1 MADTFT
7 SNLNLTKPEVGA
19 STDTWGTKLNTNL
32 DNLDAIFTSGGTGTS
47 VGLNIGSGKT
57 LNVSSGT
64 LTLADNQISGDK
76 VEGGT
81 IAATTI
87 TTLTSTTGNIT
98 NVNATTVDSTNLE
111 VTNLKAK
118 DGTAAGSIADSTGV
132 VTLASSVLTTT
143 DINGGTIDGSTI
155 ATSNVTVGSGKTL
168 DVSAGTLTLAD
179 NQISGDKVEGGT
191 IAATT
196 ITALTFGS
204 LNDGT
209 INIAGWVD
217 EDNMSSNSA
226 TLVPT
231 QQSVKAYVDSQTSG
245 ASTLT
250 QVLSAGNSTSGSD
263 IVITSGD
270 KITGFTSTGIDDNAT
285 STSITIDSSEN
296 VMIGKTA
303 TDAATVGTALLST
316 GQGNQVFNF
325 SSGGEAHIF
334 NNTNSGDVTYTIDF
348 RQQGTDSGRIRVL
361 ASSVEYQT
369 SSDYR
374 LKENV
379 EYEWDAIPRL
389 KELKPVRFNWIKD
402 ETNTVLDGF
411 IAHEAQTV
419 VPESVGGDKDEVYPS
434 DHENAGQPKYQGID
448 QSKLVP
454 LLTKAL
460 IEQQALI
467 EQLQADVAELQG

>member
-7 SNLNLTKPEVGA
+7 TNLNLTKPEVGA
-19 STDTWGTKLNTNL
+19 STDTWGTKINTDL
-32 DNLDAIFTSGGTGTS
+32 DSLDGIFTANGTGTS
-47 VGLNIGSGKT
+47 VGLNVGSGKT

-81 IAATTI
+81 IAAITI
-87 TTLTSTTGNIT
+87 TSLT
-98 NVNATTVDSTNLE
+98 ATS
-111 VTNLKAK
+111 A
-118 DGTAAGSIADSTGV
+118 
-132 VTLASSVLTTT
+132 

-155 ATSNVTVGSGKTL
+155 ATSDVTVGAGKTL

-209 INIAGWVD
+209 INVTGWVD
-217 EDNMSSNSA
+217 EDNMASDSA
-226 TLVPT
+226 TLIPT
-231 QQSVKAYVDSQTSG
+231 QQSVKAYVDSQSSG

-250 QVLSAGNSTSGSD
+250 QVLTAGNSTSGSD
-263 IVITSGD
+263 IVLTSGD

-285 STSITIDSSEN
+285 SNALTIDTSEN
-296 VMIGKTA
+296 VFVTKA
-303 TDAATVGTALLST
+303 VEDSTVVGWSFSNDGRGT
-316 GQGNQVFNF
+316 QVFDF
-325 SSGGEAHIF
+325 SSSNEALIL
-334 NNTNSGDVTYTIDF
+334 NNTNASESIYLIDF

-361 ASSVEYQT
+361 ANSVEYQT

-379 EYEWDAIPRL
+379 TYDWDAIPRL

-402 ETNTVLDGF
+402 STNTVIDGF
-411 IAHEAQTV
+411 IAHEAQEV
-419 VPESVGGDKDEVYPS
+419 VPESVGGDKDEVYPAG
-434 DHENAGQPKYQGID
+434 HEKAGQPNYQGID

-454 LLTKAL
+454 LLAKAM
-460 IEQQALI
+460 IEQQEII
-467 EQLQADVAELQG
+467 EQLQADVAELKGA

>member
-7 SNLNLTKPEVGA
+7 TNLNLTKPEVGA
-19 STDTWGTKLNTNL
+19 STDTWGTKINTDL
-32 DNLDAIFTSGGTGTS
+32 DSLDGIFTANGTGTS
-47 VGLNIGSGKT
+47 VGLNVGSGKT

-81 IAATTI
+81 IAAITI
-87 TTLTSTTGNIT
+87 TSLT
-98 NVNATTVDSTNLE
+98 ATS
-111 VTNLKAK
+111 A
-118 DGTAAGSIADSTGV
+118 
-132 VTLASSVLTTT
+132 

-155 ATSNVTVGSGKTL
+155 ATSNVTVGAGKTL

-209 INIAGWVD
+209 INITGWVD
-217 EDNMSSNSA
+217 EDNMASDSA
-226 TLVPT
+226 TLIPT
-231 QQSVKAYVDSQTSG
+231 QQSVKAYVDSQSGG

-250 QVLSAGNSTSGSD
+250 QVLTAGNSTSGSD
-263 IVITSGD
+263 IVLTSGD

-285 STSITIDSSEN
+285 SNALTIDSSEN
-296 VMIGKTA
+296 VFVTKTV
-303 TDAATVGTALLST
+303 TDATVVGWSFGSDGRGT
-316 GQGNQVFNF
+316 QVFDF
-325 SSGGEAHIF
+325 SSSNEALIL
-334 NNTNSGDVTYTIDF
+334 NNTNASESIYLIDF

-361 ASSVEYQT
+361 ANSVEYQT

-379 EYEWDAIPRL
+379 TYDWDAIPRL

-402 ETNTVLDGF
+402 STNTVIDGF
-411 IAHEAQTV
+411 IAHETQEV
-419 VPESVGGDKDEVYPS
+419 VPESVGGDKDEVYPEG
-434 DHENAGQPKYQGID
+434 HEKAGEPKYQGID

-454 LLTKAL
+454 LLAKAM
-460 IEQQALI
+460 IEQQEII
-467 EQLQADVAELQG
+467 EQLQADVAELKGA

>member
-7 SNLNLTKPEVGA
+7 TNLNLTKPEVGA
-19 STDTWGTKLNTNL
+19 STDTWGTKINTDL
-32 DNLDAIFTSGGTGTS
+32 DSLDGIFTANGTGPGG
-47 VGLNIGSGKT
+47 GLKVGSGKT

-81 IAATTI
+81 IAAITI
-87 TTLTSTTGNIT
+87 TSLT
-98 NVNATTVDSTNLE
+98 ATS
-111 VTNLKAK
+111 A
-118 DGTAAGSIADSTGV
+118 
-132 VTLASSVLTTT
+132 

-155 ATSNVTVGSGKTL
+155 ATSNVTVGAGKTL

-209 INIAGWVD
+209 INVTGWVD
-217 EDNMSSNSA
+217 EDNMASDSA
-226 TLVPT
+226 TLIPT
-231 QQSVKAYVDSQTSG
+231 QQSVKAYVDSQSGG

-250 QVLSAGNSTSGSD
+250 QVLTAGNSTSGSD
-263 IVITSGD
+263 IVLTSGD

-285 STSITIDSSEN
+285 SNALTIDTSEN
-296 VMIGKTA
+296 VFVTKTV
-303 TDAATVGTALLST
+303 TDATVVGWSFGSDGRGT
-316 GQGNQVFNF
+316 QVFDF
-325 SSGGEAHIF
+325 SGSNEALIL
-334 NNTNSGDVTYTIDF
+334 NNTNASESTYVIDF

-361 ASSVEYQT
+361 SNSVEYQT

-379 EYEWDAIPRL
+379 TYDWDAIPRL

-402 ETNTVLDGF
+402 STNTVIDGF
-411 IAHEAQTV
+411 IAHETQEV
-419 VPESVGGDKDEVYPS
+419 VPESVGGDKDEVYPAG
-434 DHENAGQPKYQGID
+434 HEKAGEPKYQGID

-454 LLTKAL
+454 LLAKAM
-460 IEQQALI
+460 IEQQEII
-467 EQLQADVAELQG
+467 EQLQADVAELKGA

>member
-7 SNLNLTKPEVGA
+7 TNLNLTKPEVGA
-19 STDTWGTKLNTNL
+19 STDTWGNKLNNDL
-32 DNLDAIFTSGGTGTS
+32 DSLDGIFTANGTGTS
-47 VGLNIGSGKT
+47 VGLNVGSGKT
-57 LNVSSGT
+57 LDVSSGT

-81 IAATTI
+81 IAAITI
-87 TTLTSTTGNIT
+87 TSLT
-98 NVNATTVDSTNLE
+98 ATS
-111 VTNLKAK
+111 A
-118 DGTAAGSIADSTGV
+118 
-132 VTLASSVLTTT
+132 

-155 ATSNVTVGSGKTL
+155 ATSNVTVGAGKTL

-209 INIAGWVD
+209 INITGWVD
-217 EDNMSSNSA
+217 EDNMASDSA
-226 TLVPT
+226 TLIPT
-231 QQSVKAYVDSQTSG
+231 QQSVKAYVDSQSGG
-245 ASTLT
+245 ASALS
-250 QVLSAGNSTSGSD
+250 QVLTAGNSTSGSD
-263 IVITSGD
+263 IVLTSGD

-285 STSITIDSSEN
+285 SNALTIDSSEN
-296 VMIGKTA
+296 VFVTKTV
-303 TDAATVGTALLST
+303 TDATVVGWSFGSDGRGT
-316 GQGNQVFNF
+316 QVFDF
-325 SSGGEAHIF
+325 SGSNEALIL
-334 NNTNSGDVTYTIDF
+334 NNINASESTYVIDF

-361 ASSVEYQT
+361 SNSVEYQT

-379 EYEWDAIPRL
+379 TYDWDAIPRL

-402 ETNTVLDGF
+402 STNTVIDGF
-411 IAHEAQTV
+411 IAHETQEV
-419 VPESVGGDKDEVYPS
+419 VPESVGGVKDEVYPA
-434 DHENAGQPKYQGID
+434 DHEKAGEPKYQGID

-454 LLTKAL
+454 LLAKAM
-460 IEQQALI
+460 IEQQEII
-467 EQLQADVAELQG
+467 EQLQADVAELKGA

>member
-19 STDTWGTKLNTNL
+19 STDTWGTKLNSNL
-32 DNLDAIFTSGGTGTS
+32 DDLDAVFASGGAGTS
-47 VGLNIGSGKT
+47 VGLNVGAGKT
-57 LNVSSGT
+57 LNVSS
-64 LTLADNQISGDK
+64 
-76 VEGGT
+76 
-81 IAATTI
+81 
-87 TTLTSTTGNIT
+87 
-98 NVNATTVDSTNLE
+98 
-111 VTNLKAK
+111 
-118 DGTAAGSIADSTGV
+118 
-132 VTLASSVLTTT
+132 
-143 DINGGTIDGSTI
+143 
-155 ATSNVTVGSGKTL
+155 
-168 DVSAGTLTLAD
+168 GTLTLAD

-209 INIAGWVD
+209 INITGWVD
-217 EDNMSSNSA
+217 EDNMVSDSA

-231 QQSVKAYVDSQTSG
+231 QQSVKAYVDSQSSVV
-245 ASTLT
+245 STLAQT
-250 QVLSAGNSTSGSD
+250 LSSGNTTGGTDLVVSA
-263 IVITSGD
+263 GD

-285 STSITIDSSEN
+285 ANAITIDSSEN
-296 VMIGKTA
+296 VMIGKTSTGA
-303 TDAATVGTALLST
+303 STVGVAFTPSGT
-316 GQGNQVFNF
+316 GNQVVNF
-325 SSGGEAHIF
+325 SAGGEAHIY
-334 NNTNSGDVTYTIDF
+334 NNTNAGDVTYTIDF

-379 EYEWDAIPRL
+379 VYEWDAISRL
-389 KELKPVRFNWIKD
+389 KQLKPVRFNWIKD

-411 IAHEAQTV
+411 IAHEAQAV
-419 VPESVGGDKDEVYPS
+419 VPESVGGYKDEIYPD

-467 EQLQADVAELQG
+467 EQLQADVAELQGQ

>member
-7 SNLNLTKPEVGA
+7 TNLNLTKPEVGA
-19 STDTWGTKLNTNL
+19 STDTWGNKLNNDFDSL
-32 DNLDAIFTSGGTGTS
+32 DGIFTANGTGTS
-47 VGLNIGSGKT
+47 VGLNVGTGKT
-57 LNVSSGT
+57 LDVSSGT

-81 IAATTI
+81 IAAITI
-87 TTLTSTTGNIT
+87 TSLT
-98 NVNATTVDSTNLE
+98 ATS
-111 VTNLKAK
+111 A
-118 DGTAAGSIADSTGV
+118 
-132 VTLASSVLTTT
+132 

-155 ATSNVTVGSGKTL
+155 ATSDITVGAGKTL

-209 INIAGWVD
+209 INITGWVD
-217 EDNMSSNSA
+217 EDNMASDSA
-226 TLVPT
+226 TLIPT
-231 QQSVKAYVDSQTSG
+231 QQSVKAYVDSQSGG
-245 ASTLT
+245 ASALS
-250 QVLSAGNSTSGSD
+250 QVLTAGNSTSGSD
-263 IVITSGD
+263 IVLTSGD

-285 STSITIDSSEN
+285 SNALTIDSSEN
-296 VMIGKTA
+296 VFVTKTV
-303 TDAATVGTALLST
+303 TDATVVGWSFGSDGRGT
-316 GQGNQVFNF
+316 QVFDF
-325 SSGGEAHIF
+325 SGSNEALIL
-334 NNTNSGDVTYTIDF
+334 NNVNASESTYVIDF

-361 ASSVEYQT
+361 SNSVEYQT

-379 EYEWDAIPRL
+379 TYDWDAIPRL

-402 ETNTVLDGF
+402 STNTVIDGF
-411 IAHEAQTV
+411 IAHETQEV
-419 VPESVGGDKDEVYPS
+419 VPESVGGVKDEVYPA
-434 DHENAGQPKYQGID
+434 DHEKAGEPKYQGID

-454 LLTKAL
+454 LLAKAM
-460 IEQQALI
+460 IEQQEII
-467 EQLQADVAELQG
+467 EQLQADVAELKGA

>member
-7 SNLNLTKPEVGA
+7 TNLNLTKPEVGA
-19 STDTWGTKLNTNL
+19 STDTWGNKLNNDL
-32 DNLDAIFTSGGTGTS
+32 DSLDGIFTANGTGTS
-47 VGLNIGSGKT
+47 VGLNVGTGKT
-57 LNVSSGT
+57 LDVSSGT

-81 IAATTI
+81 IAAITI
-87 TTLTSTTGNIT
+87 TSLT
-98 NVNATTVDSTNLE
+98 ATS
-111 VTNLKAK
+111 A
-118 DGTAAGSIADSTGV
+118 
-132 VTLASSVLTTT
+132 

-155 ATSNVTVGSGKTL
+155 ATSDITVGAGKTL

-209 INIAGWVD
+209 INITGWVD
-217 EDNMSSNSA
+217 EDNMASDSA
-226 TLVPT
+226 TLIPT
-231 QQSVKAYVDSQTSG
+231 QQSVKAYVDSQSGG
-245 ASTLT
+245 ASALS
-250 QVLSAGNSTSGSD
+250 QVLTAGNSTSGSD
-263 IVITSGD
+263 IVLTSGD

-285 STSITIDSSEN
+285 SNALTIDSSEN
-296 VMIGKTA
+296 VFVTKTV
-303 TDAATVGTALLST
+303 TDATVVGWSFGSDGRGT
-316 GQGNQVFNF
+316 QVFDF
-325 SSGGEAHIF
+325 SGSNEALIL
-334 NNTNSGDVTYTIDF
+334 NNVNASESTYVIDF

-361 ASSVEYQT
+361 SNSVEYQT

-379 EYEWDAIPRL
+379 TYDWDAIPRL

-402 ETNTVLDGF
+402 STNTVIDGF
-411 IAHEAQTV
+411 IAHETQEV
-419 VPESVGGDKDEVYPS
+419 VPESVGGIKDEVYPEG
-434 DHENAGQPKYQGID
+434 HEKAGEPKYQGID

-454 LLTKAL
+454 LLAKAM
-460 IEQQALI
+460 IEQQEII
-467 EQLQADVAELQG
+467 EQLQADVAELKGA

>member
-7 SNLNLTKPEVGA
+7 TNLNLTKPEVGA
-19 STDTWGTKLNTNL
+19 STDTWGTKINT
-32 DNLDAIFTSGGTGTS
+32 DLDALDGIYTANGTGTS
-47 VGLNIGSGKT
+47 VGLNVGSGKT
-57 LNVSSGT
+57 LDVSSGT
-64 LTLADNQISGDK
+64 LTLANNQISGDK

-81 IAATTI
+81 IAAITI
-87 TTLTSTTGNIT
+87 TSLT
-98 NVNATTVDSTNLE
+98 ATS
-111 VTNLKAK
+111 A
-118 DGTAAGSIADSTGV
+118 
-132 VTLASSVLTTT
+132 

-179 NQISGDKVEGGT
+179 NQISGNKVEGGT

-209 INIAGWVD
+209 INVTGWVD
-217 EDNMSSNSA
+217 EDNMASDSA
-226 TLVPT
+226 TLIPT
-231 QQSVKAYVDSQTSG
+231 QQSVKAYVDSQSGG

-250 QVLSAGNSTSGSD
+250 QVLTAGNSTSGSD
-263 IVITSGD
+263 IVLTSGD

-285 STSITIDSSEN
+285 SNALTIDTSEN
-296 VMIGKTA
+296 VFVTKA
-303 TDAATVGTALLST
+303 VTDSTVVGWSFGNDGRGT
-316 GQGNQVFNF
+316 QVFDF
-325 SSGGEAHIF
+325 SGSNEALIL
-334 NNTNSGDVTYTIDF
+334 NNTNASESTYLIDF

-361 ASSVEYQT
+361 ANSVEYQT

-379 EYEWDAIPRL
+379 TYDWDAIPRL

-402 ETNTVLDGF
+402 STNTVIDGF
-411 IAHEAQTV
+411 IAHETQEV
-419 VPESVGGDKDEVYPS
+419 VPESVGGDKDEVYPEG
-434 DHENAGQPKYQGID
+434 HEKAGQPNYQGID

-454 LLTKAL
+454 LLAKAM
-460 IEQQALI
+460 IEQQEII
-467 EQLQADVAELQG
+467 EQLQADVAELKGA

>member
-7 SNLNLTKPEVGA
+7 TNLNLTKPEVGA
-19 STDTWGTKLNTNL
+19 STDTWGNKLNNDL
-32 DNLDAIFTSGGTGTS
+32 DSLDGIFTANGTGTS
-47 VGLNIGSGKT
+47 VGLNVGSGKT
-57 LNVSSGT
+57 LDVSSGT

-81 IAATTI
+81 IAAITI
-87 TTLTSTTGNIT
+87 TSLT
-98 NVNATTVDSTNLE
+98 ATS
-111 VTNLKAK
+111 A
-118 DGTAAGSIADSTGV
+118 
-132 VTLASSVLTTT
+132 

-155 ATSNVTVGSGKTL
+155 ATSDVTVGAGKTL

-209 INIAGWVD
+209 INITGWVD
-217 EDNMSSNSA
+217 EDNMASDSA
-226 TLVPT
+226 TLIPT
-231 QQSVKAYVDSQTSG
+231 QQSVKAYVDSQSGG
-245 ASTLT
+245 ASALS
-250 QVLSAGNSTSGSD
+250 QVLTAGNSTSGSD
-263 IVITSGD
+263 IVLTSGD

-285 STSITIDSSEN
+285 SNALTIDSSEN
-296 VMIGKTA
+296 VFVTKTV
-303 TDAATVGTALLST
+303 TDATVVGWSFGSDGRGT
-316 GQGNQVFNF
+316 QVFDF
-325 SSGGEAHIF
+325 SGSNEALIL
-334 NNTNSGDVTYTIDF
+334 NNVNASESTYVIDF

-361 ASSVEYQT
+361 SNSVEYQT

-379 EYEWDAIPRL
+379 TYDWDAIPRL

-402 ETNTVLDGF
+402 STNTVIDGF
-411 IAHEAQTV
+411 IAHETQEV
-419 VPESVGGDKDEVYPS
+419 VPESVGGVKDEVYPA
-434 DHENAGQPKYQGID
+434 DHEKAGEPKYQGID

-454 LLTKAL
+454 LLAKAM
-460 IEQQALI
+460 IEQQEII
-467 EQLQADVAELQG
+467 EQLQADVAELKGA

>member
-7 SNLNLTKPEVGA
+7 TNLNLTKPEVGA
-19 STDTWGTKLNTNL
+19 STDTWGTKINTDL
-32 DNLDAIFTSGGTGTS
+32 DSLDGIFTANGTGTS
-47 VGLNIGSGKT
+47 VGLNVGSGKT

-81 IAATTI
+81 IAAITI
-87 TTLTSTTGNIT
+87 TSLT
-98 NVNATTVDSTNLE
+98 ATS
-111 VTNLKAK
+111 A
-118 DGTAAGSIADSTGV
+118 
-132 VTLASSVLTTT
+132 

-155 ATSNVTVGSGKTL
+155 ATSDVTVGAGKTL

-209 INIAGWVD
+209 INVTGWVD
-217 EDNMSSNSA
+217 EDNMASDSA
-226 TLVPT
+226 TLIPT
-231 QQSVKAYVDSQTSG
+231 QQSVKAYVDSQSGG

-250 QVLSAGNSTSGSD
+250 QVLTAGNSTSGSD
-263 IVITSGD
+263 IVLTSGD

-285 STSITIDSSEN
+285 SNALTIDSSEN
-296 VMIGKTA
+296 VFVTKTV
-303 TDAATVGTALLST
+303 TDATVVGWSFGSDGRGT
-316 GQGNQVFNF
+316 QVFDF
-325 SSGGEAHIF
+325 SSSNEALIL
-334 NNTNSGDVTYTIDF
+334 NNTNASESIYLIDF

-361 ASSVEYQT
+361 ANSVEYQT

-379 EYEWDAIPRL
+379 TYDWDAIPRL

-402 ETNTVLDGF
+402 STNTVIDGF
-411 IAHEAQTV
+411 IAHETQEV
-419 VPESVGGDKDEVYPS
+419 VPESVGGDKDEVYPEG
-434 DHENAGQPKYQGID
+434 HEKAGEPKYQGID

-454 LLTKAL
+454 LLAKAM
-460 IEQQALI
+460 IEQQEII
-467 EQLQADVAELQG
+467 EQLQADVAELKGA

>member
-7 SNLNLTKPEVGA
+7 TNLNLTKPEVGA
-19 STDTWGTKLNTNL
+19 STDTWGTKINTDL
-32 DNLDAIFTSGGTGTS
+32 DSLDGIFTANGTGTS
-47 VGLNIGSGKT
+47 VGLKVGSGKT

-81 IAATTI
+81 IAAITI
-87 TTLTSTTGNIT
+87 TSLT
-98 NVNATTVDSTNLE
+98 ATS
-111 VTNLKAK
+111 A
-118 DGTAAGSIADSTGV
+118 
-132 VTLASSVLTTT
+132 

-209 INIAGWVD
+209 INVTGWVD
-217 EDNMSSNSA
+217 EDNMASNSA
-226 TLVPT
+226 TLIPT
-231 QQSVKAYVDSQTSG
+231 QQSVKAYVDSQSGG

-250 QVLSAGNSTSGSD
+250 QVLTAGNSTSGSD
-263 IVITSGD
+263 IVLTSGD

-285 STSITIDSSEN
+285 SNALTIDSSEN
-296 VMIGKTA
+296 VFVTKTV
-303 TDAATVGTALLST
+303 TDATVVGWSFGSDGRGT
-316 GQGNQVFNF
+316 QVFDF
-325 SSGGEAHIF
+325 SGSNEALIL
-334 NNTNSGDVTYTIDF
+334 NNINASESTYVIDF

-361 ASSVEYQT
+361 SNSVEYQT

-379 EYEWDAIPRL
+379 TYDWDAIPRL

-402 ETNTVLDGF
+402 STNTVIDGF
-411 IAHEAQTV
+411 IAHETQEV
-419 VPESVGGDKDEVYPS
+419 VPESVGGDKDEVYPEG
-434 DHENAGQPKYQGID
+434 HEKAGEPKYQGID

-454 LLTKAL
+454 LLAKAM
-460 IEQQALI
+460 IEQQEII
-467 EQLQADVAELQG
+467 EQLQADVAELKGA

>member
-7 SNLNLTKPEVGA
+7 TNLNLTKPEVGA
-19 STDTWGTKLNTNL
+19 STDTWGNKLNNDL
-32 DNLDAIFTSGGTGTS
+32 DSLDGIFTANGTGTS
-47 VGLNIGSGKT
+47 VGLNVGTGKT
-57 LNVSSGT
+57 LDVSSGT

-81 IAATTI
+81 IAAITI
-87 TTLTSTTGNIT
+87 TSLT
-98 NVNATTVDSTNLE
+98 ATS
-111 VTNLKAK
+111 A
-118 DGTAAGSIADSTGV
+118 
-132 VTLASSVLTTT
+132 

-155 ATSNVTVGSGKTL
+155 ATSDITVGAGKTL

-209 INIAGWVD
+209 INVTGWVD
-217 EDNMSSNSA
+217 EDKMASDSA
-226 TLVPT
+226 TLIPT
-231 QQSVKAYVDSQTSG
+231 QQSVKAYVDSQSGG

-250 QVLSAGNSTSGSD
+250 QVLTAGNSTSGSD
-263 IVITSGD
+263 IVLTSGD

-285 STSITIDSSEN
+285 SNALTIDSSEN
-296 VMIGKTA
+296 VFVTKTV
-303 TDAATVGTALLST
+303 TDATVVGWSFGSDGRGT
-316 GQGNQVFNF
+316 QVFDF
-325 SSGGEAHIF
+325 SGSNEALIL
-334 NNTNSGDVTYTIDF
+334 NNTNASESTYVIDF

-361 ASSVEYQT
+361 SNSVEYQT

-379 EYEWDAIPRL
+379 TYDWDAIPRL

-402 ETNTVLDGF
+402 STNTVIDGF
-411 IAHEAQTV
+411 IAHETQEV
-419 VPESVGGDKDEVYPS
+419 VPESVGGDKDEVYPVG
-434 DHENAGQPKYQGID
+434 HEKAGEPKYQGID

-454 LLTKAL
+454 LLAKAM
-460 IEQQALI
+460 IEQQEII
-467 EQLQADVAELQG
+467 EQLQADVAELKGV

>member
-7 SNLNLTKPEVGA
+7 TNLNLTKPEVGA
-19 STDTWGTKLNTNL
+19 STDTWGTKLNTDL
-32 DNLDAIFTSGGTGTS
+32 DTLDGIFTANGTGTS
-47 VGLNIGSGKT
+47 VGLKVGSGKT

-81 IAATTI
+81 IAAITI
-87 TTLTSTTGNIT
+87 TSLT
-98 NVNATTVDSTNLE
+98 ATS
-111 VTNLKAK
+111 A
-118 DGTAAGSIADSTGV
+118 
-132 VTLASSVLTTT
+132 

-179 NQISGDKVEGGT
+179 NQISGNKVEGGT

-209 INIAGWVD
+209 INVTGWVD
-217 EDNMSSNSA
+217 EDNMASNSA
-226 TLVPT
+226 TLIPT
-231 QQSVKAYVDSQTSG
+231 QQSVKAYVDSQSGG
-245 ASTLT
+245 ASALS
-250 QVLSAGNSTSGSD
+250 QVLTAGNSTSGSD
-263 IVITSGD
+263 IVLTSGD

-285 STSITIDSSEN
+285 SNALTIDTSEN
-296 VMIGKTA
+296 VFVTKTV
-303 TDAATVGTALLST
+303 TDATVVGWSFGSDGRGT
-316 GQGNQVFNF
+316 QVFDF
-325 SSGGEAHIF
+325 SGSNEALIL
-334 NNTNSGDVTYTIDF
+334 NNTNASESTYVIDF

-361 ASSVEYQT
+361 ANSVEYQT

-379 EYEWDAIPRL
+379 IYDWDAIPRL

-402 ETNTVLDGF
+402 STNTVIDGF
-411 IAHEAQTV
+411 IAHETQEV
-419 VPESVGGDKDEVYPS
+419 VPESVGGIKDEVYPEG
-434 DHENAGQPKYQGID
+434 HEKAGEPKYQGID

-454 LLTKAL
+454 LLAKAM
-460 IEQQALI
+460 IEQQEII
-467 EQLQADVAELQG
+467 EQLQADVAELKGA

>member
-7 SNLNLTKPEVGA
+7 TNLNLTKPEVGA
-19 STDTWGTKLNTNL
+19 STDTWGTKINTDL
-32 DNLDAIFTSGGTGTS
+32 DSLDGIFTANGTGTS
-47 VGLNIGSGKT
+47 VGLNVGSGKT

-81 IAATTI
+81 IAAITI
-87 TTLTSTTGNIT
+87 TSLT
-98 NVNATTVDSTNLE
+98 ATS
-111 VTNLKAK
+111 A
-118 DGTAAGSIADSTGV
+118 
-132 VTLASSVLTTT
+132 

-155 ATSNVTVGSGKTL
+155 ATSDVTVGAGKTL

-209 INIAGWVD
+209 INVTGWVD
-217 EDNMSSNSA
+217 EDNMASDSA
-226 TLVPT
+226 TLIPT
-231 QQSVKAYVDSQTSG
+231 QQSVKAYVDSQSSG

-250 QVLSAGNSTSGSD
+250 QVLTAGNSTSGSD
-263 IVITSGD
+263 IVLTSGD

-285 STSITIDSSEN
+285 SNALTIDTSEN
-296 VMIGKTA
+296 VFVTKA
-303 TDAATVGTALLST
+303 VEDSTVVGWSFSNDGRGT
-316 GQGNQVFNF
+316 QVFDF
-325 SSGGEAHIF
+325 SSSNEALIL
-334 NNTNSGDVTYTIDF
+334 NNTNASESIYLIDF

-361 ASSVEYQT
+361 ANSVEYQT

-379 EYEWDAIPRL
+379 TYDWDAIPRL

-402 ETNTVLDGF
+402 STNTVIDGF
-411 IAHEAQTV
+411 IAHEAQEV
-419 VPESVGGDKDEVYPS
+419 VPESVGGDKDEVYPEG
-434 DHENAGQPKYQGID
+434 HEKAGEPKYQGID

-454 LLTKAL
+454 LLAKAM
-460 IEQQALI
+460 IEQQEII
-467 EQLQADVAELQG
+467 EQLQADVAELKGA

>member
-47 VGLNIGSGKT
+47 IGLNIGSGKT
-57 LNVSSGT
+57 LNVSS
-64 LTLADNQISGDK
+64 
-76 VEGGT
+76 
-81 IAATTI
+81 
-87 TTLTSTTGNIT
+87 
-98 NVNATTVDSTNLE
+98 
-111 VTNLKAK
+111 
-118 DGTAAGSIADSTGV
+118 
-132 VTLASSVLTTT
+132 
-143 DINGGTIDGSTI
+143 
-155 ATSNVTVGSGKTL
+155 
-168 DVSAGTLTLAD
+168 GTLTLAD

-231 QQSVKAYVDSQTSG
+231 QQSVKAYIDSKT
-245 ASTLT
+245 
-250 QVLSAGNSTSGSD
+250 
-263 IVITSGD
+263 
-270 KITGFTSTGIDDNAT
+270 TGIDDNAT
-285 STSITIDSSEN
+285 STAITIDSSEN
-296 VMIGKTA
+296 VMIGKTVTNA
-303 TDAATVGTALLST
+303 STVGTAFLST
-316 GQGNQVFNF
+316 GQGNQVVNF

-334 NNTNSGDVTYTIDF
+334 NNTNSGDVTYTIDL

-379 EYEWDAIPRL
+379 EYEWDAISRL

>member
-7 SNLNLTKPEVGA
+7 TNLNLTKPEVGA
-19 STDTWGTKLNTNL
+19 STDTWGNKLNNDL
-32 DNLDAIFTSGGTGTS
+32 DSLDGIFTANGTGTS
-47 VGLNIGSGKT
+47 VGLNVGTGKT
-57 LNVSSGT
+57 LDVSSGT

-81 IAATTI
+81 IAAITI
-87 TTLTSTTGNIT
+87 TSLT
-98 NVNATTVDSTNLE
+98 ATS
-111 VTNLKAK
+111 A
-118 DGTAAGSIADSTGV
+118 
-132 VTLASSVLTTT
+132 

-155 ATSNVTVGSGKTL
+155 ATSDITVGAGKTL

-209 INIAGWVD
+209 INITGWVD
-217 EDNMSSNSA
+217 EDNMASDSA
-226 TLVPT
+226 TLIPT
-231 QQSVKAYVDSQTSG
+231 QQSVKAYVDSQSGG
-245 ASTLT
+245 ASALS
-250 QVLSAGNSTSGSD
+250 QVLTAGNSTSGSD
-263 IVITSGD
+263 IVLTSGD

-285 STSITIDSSEN
+285 SNALTIDSSEN
-296 VMIGKTA
+296 VFVTKTV
-303 TDAATVGTALLST
+303 TDATVVGWSFGSDGRGT
-316 GQGNQVFNF
+316 QVFDF
-325 SSGGEAHIF
+325 SGSNEALIL
-334 NNTNSGDVTYTIDF
+334 NNVNASESTYVIDF

-361 ASSVEYQT
+361 SNSVEYQT

-379 EYEWDAIPRL
+379 TYDWDAIPRL

-402 ETNTVLDGF
+402 STNTVIDGF
-411 IAHEAQTV
+411 IAHETQEV
-419 VPESVGGDKDEVYPS
+419 VPESVGGVKDEVYPA
-434 DHENAGQPKYQGID
+434 DHEKAGEPKYQGID

-454 LLTKAL
+454 LLAKAM
-460 IEQQALI
+460 IEQQEII
-467 EQLQADVAELQG
+467 EQLQADVAELKGA

>member
-7 SNLNLTKPEVGA
+7 TNLNLTKPEVGA
-19 STDTWGTKLNTNL
+19 STDTWGTKLNTDL
-32 DNLDAIFTSGGTGTS
+32 DTLDGIFTANGTGTS
-47 VGLNIGSGKT
+47 VGLKVGSGKT
-57 LNVSSGT
+57 LNVASGT

-81 IAATTI
+81 IAAITI
-87 TTLTSTTGNIT
+87 TSLT
-98 NVNATTVDSTNLE
+98 ATS
-111 VTNLKAK
+111 A
-118 DGTAAGSIADSTGV
+118 
-132 VTLASSVLTTT
+132 

-179 NQISGDKVEGGT
+179 NQISGNKVEGGT

-209 INIAGWVD
+209 INVTGWVD
-217 EDNMSSNSA
+217 EDNMASNSA
-226 TLVPT
+226 TLIPT
-231 QQSVKAYVDSQTSG
+231 QQSVKAYVDSQSGG
-245 ASTLT
+245 ASALS
-250 QVLSAGNSTSGSD
+250 QVLTAGNSTSGSD
-263 IVITSGD
+263 IVLTAGD

-285 STSITIDSSEN
+285 SNALTIDTSEN
-296 VMIGKTA
+296 VFVTKTV
-303 TDAATVGTALLST
+303 TDATVVGWSFGSDGRGT
-316 GQGNQVFNF
+316 QVFDF
-325 SSGGEAHIF
+325 SSSNEALIL
-334 NNTNSGDVTYTIDF
+334 NNTNASESTYVIDF

-361 ASSVEYQT
+361 ANSVEYQT

-379 EYEWDAIPRL
+379 IYDWDAIPRL

-402 ETNTVLDGF
+402 STNTVIDGF
-411 IAHEAQTV
+411 IAHETQEV
-419 VPESVGGDKDEVYPS
+419 VPESVGGIKDEVYPEG
-434 DHENAGQPKYQGID
+434 HEKAGEPKYQGID

-454 LLTKAL
+454 LLAKAM
-460 IEQQALI
+460 IEQQEII
-467 EQLQADVAELQG
+467 EQLQADVAELKGV

>member
-7 SNLNLTKPEVGA
+7 TNLNLTKPEVGA
-19 STDTWGTKLNTNL
+19 STDTWGTKINTDL
-32 DNLDAIFTSGGTGTS
+32 DSLDGIFTANGTGTS
-47 VGLNIGSGKT
+47 VGLNVGSGKT

-81 IAATTI
+81 IAAITI
-87 TTLTSTTGNIT
+87 TSLT
-98 NVNATTVDSTNLE
+98 ATS
-111 VTNLKAK
+111 A
-118 DGTAAGSIADSTGV
+118 
-132 VTLASSVLTTT
+132 

-155 ATSNVTVGSGKTL
+155 ATSDVTVGAGKTL

-209 INIAGWVD
+209 INITGWVD
-217 EDNMSSNSA
+217 EDNMASDSA
-226 TLVPT
+226 TLIPT
-231 QQSVKAYVDSQTSG
+231 QQSVKAYVDSQSGG
-245 ASTLT
+245 ASTLS
-250 QVLSAGNSTSGSD
+250 QVLTAGNSTSGSD
-263 IVITSGD
+263 IVLTSGD

-285 STSITIDSSEN
+285 SNALTIDTSEN
-296 VMIGKTA
+296 VFVTKTV
-303 TDAATVGTALLST
+303 TDATVVGWSFGSDGRGT
-316 GQGNQVFNF
+316 QVFDF
-325 SSGGEAHIF
+325 SGSNEALIL
-334 NNTNSGDVTYTIDF
+334 NNINASESTYVIDF

-361 ASSVEYQT
+361 SNSVEYQT

-379 EYEWDAIPRL
+379 TYDWDAIPRL

-402 ETNTVLDGF
+402 STNTVIDGF
-411 IAHEAQTV
+411 IAHETQEV
-419 VPESVGGDKDEVYPS
+419 VPESVGGDKDEVYPEG
-434 DHENAGQPKYQGID
+434 HEKAGEPKYQGID

-454 LLTKAL
+454 LLAKAM
-460 IEQQALI
+460 IEQQEII
-467 EQLQADVAELQG
+467 EQLQADVAELKGA

>member
-7 SNLNLTKPEVGA
+7 TNLNLTKPEVGA
-19 STDTWGTKLNTNL
+19 STDTWGTKINTDL
-32 DNLDAIFTSGGTGTS
+32 DSLDGIFTANGTGTS
-47 VGLNIGSGKT
+47 VGLKVGSGKT
-57 LNVSSGT
+57 LNVASGT

-81 IAATTI
+81 IAAITI
-87 TTLTSTTGNIT
+87 TSLT
-98 NVNATTVDSTNLE
+98 ATS
-111 VTNLKAK
+111 A
-118 DGTAAGSIADSTGV
+118 
-132 VTLASSVLTTT
+132 

-179 NQISGDKVEGGT
+179 NQISGNKVEGGT

-209 INIAGWVD
+209 INVTGWVD
-217 EDNMSSNSA
+217 EDNMASNSA
-226 TLVPT
+226 TLIPT
-231 QQSVKAYVDSQTSG
+231 QQSVKAYVDSQSGG

-250 QVLSAGNSTSGSD
+250 QVLTAGNSTSGSD
-263 IVITSGD
+263 IVLTSGD

-285 STSITIDSSEN
+285 SNALTIDTSEN
-296 VMIGKTA
+296 VFVTKTV
-303 TDAATVGTALLST
+303 TDATVVGWSFGSDGRGT
-316 GQGNQVFNF
+316 QVFDF
-325 SSGGEAHIF
+325 SGSNEALIL
-334 NNTNSGDVTYTIDF
+334 NNTNASESTYVIDF

-361 ASSVEYQT
+361 ANSVEYQT

-379 EYEWDAIPRL
+379 IYDWDAIPRL

-402 ETNTVLDGF
+402 STNTVIDGF
-411 IAHEAQTV
+411 IAHETQEV
-419 VPESVGGDKDEVYPS
+419 VPESVGGDKDEVYPEG
-434 DHENAGQPKYQGID
+434 HEKAGEPKYQGID

-454 LLTKAL
+454 LLAKAM
-460 IEQQALI
+460 IEQQEII
-467 EQLQADVAELQG
+467 EQLQADVAELKGV

>member
-7 SNLNLTKPEVGA
+7 TNLNLTKPEVGA
-19 STDTWGTKLNTNL
+19 STDTWGTKINTDL
-32 DNLDAIFTSGGTGTS
+32 DSLDGIFTANGTGTS
-47 VGLNIGSGKT
+47 VGLNVGSGKT

-81 IAATTI
+81 IAAITI
-87 TTLTSTTGNIT
+87 TSLT
-98 NVNATTVDSTNLE
+98 ATS
-111 VTNLKAK
+111 A
-118 DGTAAGSIADSTGV
+118 
-132 VTLASSVLTTT
+132 

-155 ATSNVTVGSGKTL
+155 ATSDVTVGAGKTL

-209 INIAGWVD
+209 INVTGWVD
-217 EDNMSSNSA
+217 EDNMASDSA
-226 TLVPT
+226 TLIPT
-231 QQSVKAYVDSQTSG
+231 QQSVKAYVDSQSSG

-250 QVLSAGNSTSGSD
+250 QVLTAGNSTSGSD
-263 IVITSGD
+263 IVLTSGD

-285 STSITIDSSEN
+285 SNALTIDTSEN
-296 VMIGKTA
+296 VFVTKA
-303 TDAATVGTALLST
+303 VEDSTVVGWSFSNDGRGT
-316 GQGNQVFNF
+316 QVFDF
-325 SSGGEAHIF
+325 SSSNEALIL
-334 NNTNSGDVTYTIDF
+334 NNTNASESTYVIDF

-361 ASSVEYQT
+361 ANSVEYQT

-379 EYEWDAIPRL
+379 TYDWDAIPRL

-402 ETNTVLDGF
+402 STNTVIDGF
-411 IAHEAQTV
+411 IAHEAQEV
-419 VPESVGGDKDEVYPS
+419 VPESVGGDKDEVYPAG
-434 DHENAGQPKYQGID
+434 HEKAGQPNYQGID

-454 LLTKAL
+454 LLAKAM
-460 IEQQALI
+460 IEQQEII
-467 EQLQADVAELQG
+467 EQLQADVAELKGA

>member
-7 SNLNLTKPEVGA
+7 TNLNLTKPEVGA
-19 STDTWGTKLNTNL
+19 STDTWGNKLNNDL
-32 DNLDAIFTSGGTGTS
+32 DSLDGIFTANGTGTS
-47 VGLNIGSGKT
+47 VGLNVGTGKT
-57 LNVSSGT
+57 LDVSSGT

-81 IAATTI
+81 IAAITI
-87 TTLTSTTGNIT
+87 TSLT
-98 NVNATTVDSTNLE
+98 ATS
-111 VTNLKAK
+111 A
-118 DGTAAGSIADSTGV
+118 
-132 VTLASSVLTTT
+132 

-155 ATSNVTVGSGKTL
+155 ATSDITVGAGKTL

-209 INIAGWVD
+209 INITGWVD
-217 EDNMSSNSA
+217 EDNMASDSA
-226 TLVPT
+226 TLIPT
-231 QQSVKAYVDSQTSG
+231 QQSVKAYVDSQSGG
-245 ASTLT
+245 ASALS
-250 QVLSAGNSTSGSD
+250 QVLTAGNSTSGSD
-263 IVITSGD
+263 IVLTSGD

-285 STSITIDSSEN
+285 SNALTIDSSEN
-296 VMIGKTA
+296 VFVTKTV
-303 TDAATVGTALLST
+303 TDATVVGWSFGSDGRGT
-316 GQGNQVFNF
+316 QVFDF
-325 SSGGEAHIF
+325 SGSNEALIL
-334 NNTNSGDVTYTIDF
+334 NNVNASESTYVIDF

-361 ASSVEYQT
+361 SNSVEYQT

-379 EYEWDAIPRL
+379 TYDWDAIPRL

-402 ETNTVLDGF
+402 PTNTVIDGF
-411 IAHEAQTV
+411 IAHETQEV
-419 VPESVGGDKDEVYPS
+419 VPESVGGVKDEVYPA
-434 DHENAGQPKYQGID
+434 DHEKAGEPKYQGID

-454 LLTKAL
+454 LLAKAM
-460 IEQQALI
+460 IEQQEII
-467 EQLQADVAELQG
+467 EQLQADVAELKGE

>member
-7 SNLNLTKPEVGA
+7 TNLNLTKPEVGA
-19 STDTWGTKLNTNL
+19 STDTWGTKLNTDL
-32 DNLDAIFTSGGTGTS
+32 DTLDGIFTANGTGTS
-47 VGLNIGSGKT
+47 VGLKVGSGKT
-57 LNVSSGT
+57 LNVASGT

-81 IAATTI
+81 IAAITI
-87 TTLTSTTGNIT
+87 TSLT
-98 NVNATTVDSTNLE
+98 ATS
-111 VTNLKAK
+111 A
-118 DGTAAGSIADSTGV
+118 
-132 VTLASSVLTTT
+132 

-179 NQISGDKVEGGT
+179 NQISGNKVEGGT

-209 INIAGWVD
+209 INVTGWVD
-217 EDNMSSNSA
+217 EDNMASNSA
-226 TLVPT
+226 TLIPT
-231 QQSVKAYVDSQTSG
+231 QQSVKAYVDSQSSG

-250 QVLSAGNSTSGSD
+250 QVLTAGNSTSGSD
-263 IVITSGD
+263 IVLTSGD

-285 STSITIDSSEN
+285 SNALTIDTSEN
-296 VMIGKTA
+296 VFVTKTV
-303 TDAATVGTALLST
+303 TDSTVVGWSFGNDGRGT
-316 GQGNQVFNF
+316 QVFDF
-325 SSGGEAHIF
+325 SSSNEALIL
-334 NNTNSGDVTYTIDF
+334 NNTNASESTYLIDF

-361 ASSVEYQT
+361 ANSVEYQT

-379 EYEWDAIPRL
+379 IYDWDAIPRL

-402 ETNTVLDGF
+402 STNTVIDGF
-411 IAHEAQTV
+411 IAHETQEV
-419 VPESVGGDKDEVYPS
+419 VPESVGGIKDEVYPEG
-434 DHENAGQPKYQGID
+434 HEKAGEPKYQGID

-454 LLTKAL
+454 LLAKAM
-460 IEQQALI
+460 IEQQEII
-467 EQLQADVAELQG
+467 EQLQADVAELKGA

>member
-7 SNLNLTKPEVGA
+7 TNLNLTKPEVGA
-19 STDTWGTKLNTNL
+19 STDTWGTKLNTDL
-32 DNLDAIFTSGGTGTS
+32 DTLDGIFTANGTGTS
-47 VGLNIGSGKT
+47 VGLKVGSGKT
-57 LNVSSGT
+57 LNVASGT

-81 IAATTI
+81 IAAITI
-87 TTLTSTTGNIT
+87 TSLT
-98 NVNATTVDSTNLE
+98 ATS
-111 VTNLKAK
+111 A
-118 DGTAAGSIADSTGV
+118 
-132 VTLASSVLTTT
+132 

-179 NQISGDKVEGGT
+179 NQISGNKVEGGT

-209 INIAGWVD
+209 INVTGWVD
-217 EDNMSSNSA
+217 EDNMASNSA
-226 TLVPT
+226 TLIPT
-231 QQSVKAYVDSQTSG
+231 QQSVKAYVDSQSGG
-245 ASTLT
+245 ASALS
-250 QVLSAGNSTSGSD
+250 QVLTAGNSTSGSD
-263 IVITSGD
+263 IVLTSGD

-285 STSITIDSSEN
+285 SNALTIDTSEN
-296 VMIGKTA
+296 VFVTKTV
-303 TDAATVGTALLST
+303 TDATVVGWSFGSDGRGT
-316 GQGNQVFNF
+316 QVFDF
-325 SSGGEAHIF
+325 SGSNEALIL
-334 NNTNSGDVTYTIDF
+334 NNTNASESTYVIDF

-361 ASSVEYQT
+361 ANSVEYQT

-379 EYEWDAIPRL
+379 IYDWDAIPRL

-402 ETNTVLDGF
+402 STNTVIDGF
-411 IAHEAQTV
+411 IAHETQEV
-419 VPESVGGDKDEVYPS
+419 VPESVGGIKDEVYPEG
-434 DHENAGQPKYQGID
+434 HEKAGEPKYQGID

-454 LLTKAL
+454 LLAKAM
-460 IEQQALI
+460 IEQQEII
-467 EQLQADVAELQG
+467 EQLQADVAELKGA

>member
-7 SNLNLTKPEVGA
+7 TNLNLTKPEVGA
-19 STDTWGTKLNTNL
+19 STDTWGTKINTDL
-32 DNLDAIFTSGGTGTS
+32 DSLDGIFTANGTGTS
-47 VGLNIGSGKT
+47 VGLNVGSGKT

-81 IAATTI
+81 IAAITI
-87 TTLTSTTGNIT
+87 TSLT
-98 NVNATTVDSTNLE
+98 ATS
-111 VTNLKAK
+111 A
-118 DGTAAGSIADSTGV
+118 
-132 VTLASSVLTTT
+132 

-155 ATSNVTVGSGKTL
+155 ATSDVTVGSGKTL

-209 INIAGWVD
+209 INVTGWVD
-217 EDNMSSNSA
+217 EDNMASNSA
-226 TLVPT
+226 TLIPT
-231 QQSVKAYVDSQTSG
+231 QQSVKAYVDSQSGG
-245 ASTLT
+245 ASTLS
-250 QVLSAGNSTSGSD
+250 QVLTAGNSTSGSD
-263 IVITSGD
+263 IVLTSGD

-285 STSITIDSSEN
+285 SNALTIDTSEN
-296 VMIGKTA
+296 VFVTKTV
-303 TDAATVGTALLST
+303 TDATVVGWSFGSDGRGT
-316 GQGNQVFNF
+316 QVFDF
-325 SSGGEAHIF
+325 SGSNEALIL
-334 NNTNSGDVTYTIDF
+334 NNINASESTYVIDF

-361 ASSVEYQT
+361 SNSVEYQT

-379 EYEWDAIPRL
+379 TYDWDAIPRL

-402 ETNTVLDGF
+402 STNTVIDGF
-411 IAHEAQTV
+411 IAHETQEV
-419 VPESVGGDKDEVYPS
+419 VPESVGGVKDEVYPA
-434 DHENAGQPKYQGID
+434 DHEKAGEPKYQGID

-454 LLTKAL
+454 LLAKAM
-460 IEQQALI
+460 IEQQEII
-467 EQLQADVAELQG
+467 EQLQADVAELKGA

>member
-7 SNLNLTKPEVGA
+7 TNLNLTKPEVGA
-19 STDTWGTKLNTNL
+19 STDTWGNKLNNDL
-32 DNLDAIFTSGGTGTS
+32 DTLDGIFTANGTGES
-47 VGLNIGSGKT
+47 VGLNVGSGKT

-81 IAATTI
+81 IAAITI
-87 TTLTSTTGNIT
+87 TSLT
-98 NVNATTVDSTNLE
+98 ATS
-111 VTNLKAK
+111 A
-118 DGTAAGSIADSTGV
+118 
-132 VTLASSVLTTT
+132 

-155 ATSNVTVGSGKTL
+155 ATSDITVGAGKTL

-179 NQISGDKVEGGT
+179 NQISGNKVEGGT

-209 INIAGWVD
+209 INVTGWVD
-217 EDNMSSNSA
+217 EDNMASNSA
-226 TLVPT
+226 TLIPT
-231 QQSVKAYVDSQTSG
+231 QQSVKAYVDSQSGG
-245 ASTLT
+245 ASALS
-250 QVLSAGNSTSGSD
+250 QVLTAGNSTSGSD
-263 IVITSGD
+263 IVLTSGD

-285 STSITIDSSEN
+285 SNALTIDTSEN
-296 VMIGKTA
+296 VFVTKTV
-303 TDAATVGTALLST
+303 TDATVVGWSFGSDGRGT
-316 GQGNQVFNF
+316 QVFDF
-325 SSGGEAHIF
+325 SGSNEALIL
-334 NNTNSGDVTYTIDF
+334 NNTNASESTYVIDF

-361 ASSVEYQT
+361 ANSVEYQT

-379 EYEWDAIPRL
+379 IYDWDAIPRL

-402 ETNTVLDGF
+402 STNTVIDGF
-411 IAHEAQTV
+411 IAHETQEV
-419 VPESVGGDKDEVYPS
+419 VPESVGGDKDEVYPEG
-434 DHENAGQPKYQGID
+434 HEKAGEPKYQGID

-454 LLTKAL
+454 LLAKAM
-460 IEQQALI
+460 IEQQEII
-467 EQLQADVAELQG
+467 EQLQADVAELKGA

>member
-7 SNLNLTKPEVGA
+7 TNLNLTKPEVGA
-19 STDTWGTKLNTNL
+19 STDTWGNKLNNDL
-32 DNLDAIFTSGGTGTS
+32 DSLDGIFTANGTGTS
-47 VGLNIGSGKT
+47 VGLNVGSGKT
-57 LNVSSGT
+57 LDVSSGT

-81 IAATTI
+81 IAAITI
-87 TTLTSTTGNIT
+87 TSLT
-98 NVNATTVDSTNLE
+98 ATS
-111 VTNLKAK
+111 A
-118 DGTAAGSIADSTGV
+118 
-132 VTLASSVLTTT
+132 

-155 ATSNVTVGSGKTL
+155 ATSDVTVGAGKTL

-209 INIAGWVD
+209 INITGWVD
-217 EDNMSSNSA
+217 EDNMASDSA
-226 TLVPT
+226 TLIPT
-231 QQSVKAYVDSQTSG
+231 QQSVKAYVDSQSGG
-245 ASTLT
+245 ASALS
-250 QVLSAGNSTSGSD
+250 QVLTAGNSTSGSD
-263 IVITSGD
+263 IVLTSGD

-285 STSITIDSSEN
+285 SNALTIDTSEN
-296 VMIGKTA
+296 VFVTKTV
-303 TDAATVGTALLST
+303 TDATVVGWSFGSDGRGT
-316 GQGNQVFNF
+316 QVFDF
-325 SSGGEAHIF
+325 SGSNEALIL
-334 NNTNSGDVTYTIDF
+334 NNTNASESTYVIDF

-361 ASSVEYQT
+361 SNSVEYQT

-379 EYEWDAIPRL
+379 TYDWDAIPRL

-402 ETNTVLDGF
+402 STNTVIDGF
-411 IAHEAQTV
+411 IAHETQEV
-419 VPESVGGDKDEVYPS
+419 VPESVGGVKDEVYPA
-434 DHENAGQPKYQGID
+434 DHEKAGEPKYQGID

-454 LLTKAL
+454 LLAKAM
-460 IEQQALI
+460 IEQQEII
-467 EQLQADVAELQG
+467 EQLQADVAELKGA

>member
-7 SNLNLTKPEVGA
+7 TNLNLTKPEVGA
-19 STDTWGTKLNTNL
+19 STDTWGTKINTDL
-32 DNLDAIFTSGGTGTS
+32 DSLDGIFTANGTGTS
-47 VGLNIGSGKT
+47 VGLKVGSGKT
-57 LNVSSGT
+57 LNVASGT

-81 IAATTI
+81 IAAITI
-87 TTLTSTTGNIT
+87 TSLT
-98 NVNATTVDSTNLE
+98 ATS
-111 VTNLKAK
+111 A
-118 DGTAAGSIADSTGV
+118 
-132 VTLASSVLTTT
+132 

-179 NQISGDKVEGGT
+179 NQISGNKVEGGT

-209 INIAGWVD
+209 INVTGWVD
-217 EDNMSSNSA
+217 EDNMASNSA
-226 TLVPT
+226 TLIPT
-231 QQSVKAYVDSQTSG
+231 QQSVKAYVDSQSGG

-250 QVLSAGNSTSGSD
+250 QVLTAGNSTSGSD
-263 IVITSGD
+263 IVLTSGD

-285 STSITIDSSEN
+285 SNALTIDTSEN
-296 VMIGKTA
+296 VFVTKTV
-303 TDAATVGTALLST
+303 TDATVVGWSFGSDGRGT
-316 GQGNQVFNF
+316 QVFDF
-325 SSGGEAHIF
+325 SGSNEALIL
-334 NNTNSGDVTYTIDF
+334 NNTNASESTYVIDF

-361 ASSVEYQT
+361 ANSVEYQT

-379 EYEWDAIPRL
+379 IYDWDAIPRL
-389 KELKPVRFNWIKD
+389 NELKPVRFNWIKD
-402 ETNTVLDGF
+402 STNTVIDGF
-411 IAHEAQTV
+411 IAHETQEV
-419 VPESVGGDKDEVYPS
+419 VPESVGGDKDEVYPEG
-434 DHENAGQPKYQGID
+434 HEKAGEPKYQGID

-454 LLTKAL
+454 LLAKAM
-460 IEQQALI
+460 IEQQEII
-467 EQLQADVAELQG
+467 EQLQADVAELKGV

>member
-7 SNLNLTKPEVGA
+7 TNLNLTKPEVGA
-19 STDTWGTKLNTNL
+19 STDTWGNKLNNDL
-32 DNLDAIFTSGGTGTS
+32 DSLDGIFTANGTGTS
-47 VGLNIGSGKT
+47 VGLNVGSGKT
-57 LNVSSGT
+57 LDVSSGT

-81 IAATTI
+81 IAAITI
-87 TTLTSTTGNIT
+87 TSLT
-98 NVNATTVDSTNLE
+98 ATS
-111 VTNLKAK
+111 A
-118 DGTAAGSIADSTGV
+118 
-132 VTLASSVLTTT
+132 

-155 ATSNVTVGSGKTL
+155 ATSDVTVGAGKTL

-209 INIAGWVD
+209 INITGWVD
-217 EDNMSSNSA
+217 EDNMVSDSA
-226 TLVPT
+226 TLIPT
-231 QQSVKAYVDSQTSG
+231 QQSVKAYVDSQSGG
-245 ASTLT
+245 ASALS
-250 QVLSAGNSTSGSD
+250 QVLTAGNSTSGSD
-263 IVITSGD
+263 IVLTSGD

-285 STSITIDSSEN
+285 SNALTIDSSEN
-296 VMIGKTA
+296 VFVTKTV
-303 TDAATVGTALLST
+303 TDATVVGWSFGSDGKGT
-316 GQGNQVFNF
+316 QVFDF
-325 SSGGEAHIF
+325 SGSNEALIL
-334 NNTNSGDVTYTIDF
+334 NNVNASESTYVIDF

-361 ASSVEYQT
+361 SNSVEYQT

-379 EYEWDAIPRL
+379 TYDWDAIPRL

-402 ETNTVLDGF
+402 PTNTVIDGF
-411 IAHEAQTV
+411 IAHETQEV
-419 VPESVGGDKDEVYPS
+419 VPESVGGVKDEVYPA
-434 DHENAGQPKYQGID
+434 DHEKAGEPKYQGID

-454 LLTKAL
+454 LLAKAM
-460 IEQQALI
+460 IEQQEII
-467 EQLQADVAELQG
+467 EQLQADVAELKGA

>member
-7 SNLNLTKPEVGA
+7 TNLNLTKPEVGA
-19 STDTWGTKLNTNL
+19 STDTWGTKINTDL
-32 DNLDAIFTSGGTGTS
+32 DSLDGIFTANGTGTS
-47 VGLNIGSGKT
+47 VGLNVGSGKT

-81 IAATTI
+81 IAAITI
-87 TTLTSTTGNIT
+87 TSLT
-98 NVNATTVDSTNLE
+98 ATS
-111 VTNLKAK
+111 A
-118 DGTAAGSIADSTGV
+118 
-132 VTLASSVLTTT
+132 

-155 ATSNVTVGSGKTL
+155 ATSDVTVGAGKTL

-209 INIAGWVD
+209 INITGWVD
-217 EDNMSSNSA
+217 EDNMASDSA
-226 TLVPT
+226 TLIPT
-231 QQSVKAYVDSQTSG
+231 QQSVKAYVDSQSGG

-250 QVLSAGNSTSGSD
+250 QVLTAGNSTSGSD
-263 IVITSGD
+263 IVLTSGD

-285 STSITIDSSEN
+285 SNALTIDSSEN
-296 VMIGKTA
+296 VFVTKA
-303 TDAATVGTALLST
+303 VEDSTVVGWSFSNDGRGT
-316 GQGNQVFNF
+316 QVFDF
-325 SSGGEAHIF
+325 SSSNEALIL
-334 NNTNSGDVTYTIDF
+334 NNTNASESTYVIDF

-361 ASSVEYQT
+361 ANSVEYQT

-379 EYEWDAIPRL
+379 TYDWDAIPRL

-402 ETNTVLDGF
+402 STNTVIDGF
-411 IAHEAQTV
+411 IAHEAQEV
-419 VPESVGGDKDEVYPS
+419 VPESVGGDKDEVYPAG
-434 DHENAGQPKYQGID
+434 HEKAGQPNYQGID

-454 LLTKAL
+454 LLAKAM
-460 IEQQALI
+460 IEQQEII
-467 EQLQADVAELQG
+467 EQLQADVAELKGA

>member
-7 SNLNLTKPEVGA
+7 TNLNLTKPEVGA
-19 STDTWGTKLNTNL
+19 STDTWGTKINTDL
-32 DNLDAIFTSGGTGTS
+32 DSLDGIFTANGTGTS
-47 VGLNIGSGKT
+47 VGLNVGSGKT

-81 IAATTI
+81 IAAITI
-87 TTLTSTTGNIT
+87 TSLT
-98 NVNATTVDSTNLE
+98 ATS
-111 VTNLKAK
+111 A
-118 DGTAAGSIADSTGV
+118 
-132 VTLASSVLTTT
+132 

-155 ATSNVTVGSGKTL
+155 ATSDVTVGAGKTL

-209 INIAGWVD
+209 INVTGWVD
-217 EDNMSSNSA
+217 EDNMASNSA
-226 TLVPT
+226 TLIPT
-231 QQSVKAYVDSQTSG
+231 QQSVKAYVDSQSGG
-245 ASTLT
+245 ASALS
-250 QVLSAGNSTSGSD
+250 QVLTAGNSTSGSD
-263 IVITSGD
+263 IVLTSGD

-285 STSITIDSSEN
+285 SNALTIDSSEN
-296 VMIGKTA
+296 VFVTKTV
-303 TDAATVGTALLST
+303 TDATVVGWSFGSDGRGT
-316 GQGNQVFNF
+316 QVFDF
-325 SSGGEAHIF
+325 SGSNEALIL
-334 NNTNSGDVTYTIDF
+334 NNINASESTYVIDF

-361 ASSVEYQT
+361 SNSVEYQT

-379 EYEWDAIPRL
+379 TYDWDAIPRL

-402 ETNTVLDGF
+402 STNTVIDGF
-411 IAHEAQTV
+411 IAHETQEV
-419 VPESVGGDKDEVYPS
+419 VPESVGGDKDEVYPEG
-434 DHENAGQPKYQGID
+434 HEKAGEPKYQGID

-454 LLTKAL
+454 LLAKAM
-460 IEQQALI
+460 IEQQEII
-467 EQLQADVAELQG
+467 EQLQADVAELKGA

>member
-7 SNLNLTKPEVGA
+7 TNLNLTKPEVGA
-19 STDTWGTKLNTNL
+19 STDTWGTKINTDL
-32 DNLDAIFTSGGTGTS
+32 DSLDGIFTANGTGTS
-47 VGLNIGSGKT
+47 VGLNVGSGKT

-81 IAATTI
+81 IAAITI
-87 TTLTSTTGNIT
+87 TSLT
-98 NVNATTVDSTNLE
+98 ATS
-111 VTNLKAK
+111 A
-118 DGTAAGSIADSTGV
+118 
-132 VTLASSVLTTT
+132 

-155 ATSNVTVGSGKTL
+155 ATSDVTVGAGKTL

-209 INIAGWVD
+209 INITGWVD
-217 EDNMSSNSA
+217 EDNMASDSA
-226 TLVPT
+226 TLIPT
-231 QQSVKAYVDSQTSG
+231 QQSVKAYVDSQSGG
-245 ASTLT
+245 ASTLS
-250 QVLSAGNSTSGSD
+250 QVLTAGNSTSGSD
-263 IVITSGD
+263 IVLTSGD

-285 STSITIDSSEN
+285 SNALTIDTSEN
-296 VMIGKTA
+296 VFVTKTV
-303 TDAATVGTALLST
+303 TDATVVGWSFGSDGRGT
-316 GQGNQVFNF
+316 QVFDF
-325 SSGGEAHIF
+325 SGSNEALIL
-334 NNTNSGDVTYTIDF
+334 NNINASESTYVIDF

-361 ASSVEYQT
+361 SNSVEYQT

-379 EYEWDAIPRL
+379 TYDWDAIPRL

-402 ETNTVLDGF
+402 STNTVIDGF
-411 IAHEAQTV
+411 IAHETQEV
-419 VPESVGGDKDEVYPS
+419 VPESVGGDKDEVYPA
-434 DHENAGQPKYQGID
+434 DHEKAGEPKYQGID

-454 LLTKAL
+454 LLAKAM
-460 IEQQALI
+460 IEQQEII
-467 EQLQADVAELQG
+467 EQLQADVAELKGA

>member
-7 SNLNLTKPEVGA
+7 TNLNLTKPEVGA
-19 STDTWGTKLNTNL
+19 STDTWGTKINTDL
-32 DNLDAIFTSGGTGTS
+32 DSLDGIFTANGTGTS
-47 VGLNIGSGKT
+47 VGLNVGSGKT

-81 IAATTI
+81 IAAITI
-87 TTLTSTTGNIT
+87 TSLT
-98 NVNATTVDSTNLE
+98 ATS
-111 VTNLKAK
+111 A
-118 DGTAAGSIADSTGV
+118 
-132 VTLASSVLTTT
+132 

-155 ATSNVTVGSGKTL
+155 ATSDVTVGAGKTL

-209 INIAGWVD
+209 INITGWVD
-217 EDNMSSNSA
+217 EDNMASDSA
-226 TLVPT
+226 TLIPT
-231 QQSVKAYVDSQTSG
+231 QQSVKAYVDSQSGG

-250 QVLSAGNSTSGSD
+250 QVLTAGNSTSGSD
-263 IVITSGD
+263 IVLTSGD

-285 STSITIDSSEN
+285 SNALTIDSSEN
-296 VMIGKTA
+296 VFVTKA
-303 TDAATVGTALLST
+303 VEDSTVVGWSFSNDGRGT
-316 GQGNQVFNF
+316 QVFDF
-325 SSGGEAHIF
+325 SSSNEALIL
-334 NNTNSGDVTYTIDF
+334 NNTNASESIYLIDF

-361 ASSVEYQT
+361 ANSVEYQT

-379 EYEWDAIPRL
+379 TYDWDAIPRL

-402 ETNTVLDGF
+402 STNTVIDGF
-411 IAHEAQTV
+411 IAHETQEV
-419 VPESVGGDKDEVYPS
+419 VPESVGGDKDEVYPEG
-434 DHENAGQPKYQGID
+434 HEKAGEPKYQGID

-454 LLTKAL
+454 LLAKAM
-460 IEQQALI
+460 IEQQEII
-467 EQLQADVAELQG
+467 EQLQADVAELKGA

>member
-7 SNLNLTKPEVGA
+7 TNLNLTKPEVGA
-19 STDTWGTKLNTNL
+19 STDTWGTKINTDL
-32 DNLDAIFTSGGTGTS
+32 DSLDGIFTANGTGTS
-47 VGLNIGSGKT
+47 VGLNVGSGKT

-81 IAATTI
+81 IAAITI
-87 TTLTSTTGNIT
+87 TSLT
-98 NVNATTVDSTNLE
+98 ATS
-111 VTNLKAK
+111 A
-118 DGTAAGSIADSTGV
+118 
-132 VTLASSVLTTT
+132 

-155 ATSNVTVGSGKTL
+155 ATSDVTVGSGKTL

-209 INIAGWVD
+209 INITGWVD
-217 EDNMSSNSA
+217 EDNMASDSA
-226 TLVPT
+226 TLIPT
-231 QQSVKAYVDSQTSG
+231 QQSVKAYVDSQSGG
-245 ASTLT
+245 ASTLS
-250 QVLSAGNSTSGSD
+250 QVLTAGNSTSGSD
-263 IVITSGD
+263 IVLTSGD

-285 STSITIDSSEN
+285 SNALTIDTSEN
-296 VMIGKTA
+296 VFVTKTV
-303 TDAATVGTALLST
+303 TDATVVGWSFGSDGRGT
-316 GQGNQVFNF
+316 QVFDF
-325 SSGGEAHIF
+325 SGSNEALIL
-334 NNTNSGDVTYTIDF
+334 NNINASESTYVIDF

-361 ASSVEYQT
+361 SNSVEYQT

-379 EYEWDAIPRL
+379 TYDWDAIPRL

-402 ETNTVLDGF
+402 STNTVIDGF
-411 IAHEAQTV
+411 IAHETQEV
-419 VPESVGGDKDEVYPS
+419 VPESVGGVKDEVYPA
-434 DHENAGQPKYQGID
+434 DHEKAGEPKYQGID

-454 LLTKAL
+454 LLAKAM
-460 IEQQALI
+460 IEQQEII
-467 EQLQADVAELQG
+467 EQLQADVAELKGA

>member
-7 SNLNLTKPEVGA
+7 TNLNLTKPEVGA
-19 STDTWGTKLNTNL
+19 STDTWGNKLNNDL
-32 DNLDAIFTSGGTGTS
+32 DSLDGIFTANGTGTS
-47 VGLNIGSGKT
+47 VGLNVGSGKT
-57 LNVSSGT
+57 LDVSSGT

-81 IAATTI
+81 IAAITI
-87 TTLTSTTGNIT
+87 TSLT
-98 NVNATTVDSTNLE
+98 ATS
-111 VTNLKAK
+111 A
-118 DGTAAGSIADSTGV
+118 
-132 VTLASSVLTTT
+132 

-155 ATSNVTVGSGKTL
+155 ATSDITVGAGKTL

-209 INIAGWVD
+209 INITGWVD
-217 EDNMSSNSA
+217 EDNMVSDSA
-226 TLVPT
+226 TLIPT
-231 QQSVKAYVDSQTSG
+231 QQSVKAYVDSQSGG
-245 ASTLT
+245 ASALS
-250 QVLSAGNSTSGSD
+250 QVLTAGNSTSGSD
-263 IVITSGD
+263 IVLTSGD

-285 STSITIDSSEN
+285 SNALTIDSSEN
-296 VMIGKTA
+296 VFVTKTV
-303 TDAATVGTALLST
+303 TDATVVGWSFGSDGRGT
-316 GQGNQVFNF
+316 QVFDF
-325 SSGGEAHIF
+325 SGSNEALIL
-334 NNTNSGDVTYTIDF
+334 NNTNASESTYVIDF

-361 ASSVEYQT
+361 SNSVEYQT

-379 EYEWDAIPRL
+379 TYDWDAIPRL

-402 ETNTVLDGF
+402 PTNTVIDGF
-411 IAHEAQTV
+411 IAHETQEV
-419 VPESVGGDKDEVYPS
+419 VPESVGGVKDEVYPA
-434 DHENAGQPKYQGID
+434 DHEKAGEPKYQGID

-454 LLTKAL
+454 LLAKAM
-460 IEQQALI
+460 IEQQEII
-467 EQLQADVAELQG
+467 EQLQADVAELKGE

>member
-7 SNLNLTKPEVGA
+7 TNLNLTKPEVGA
-19 STDTWGTKLNTNL
+19 STDTWGTKINTDL
-32 DNLDAIFTSGGTGTS
+32 DSLDGIFTANGTGTS
-47 VGLNIGSGKT
+47 VGLNVGSGKT

-81 IAATTI
+81 IAAITI
-87 TTLTSTTGNIT
+87 TNLT
-98 NVNATTVDSTNLE
+98 ATS
-111 VTNLKAK
+111 A
-118 DGTAAGSIADSTGV
+118 
-132 VTLASSVLTTT
+132 

-155 ATSNVTVGSGKTL
+155 ATSDVTVGAGKTL

-209 INIAGWVD
+209 INVTGWVD
-217 EDNMSSNSA
+217 EDNMASDSA
-226 TLVPT
+226 TLIPT
-231 QQSVKAYVDSQTSG
+231 QQSVKAYVDSQSSG

-250 QVLSAGNSTSGSD
+250 QVLTAGNSTSGSD
-263 IVITSGD
+263 IVLTSGD

-285 STSITIDSSEN
+285 SNALTIDTSEN
-296 VMIGKTA
+296 VFVTKA
-303 TDAATVGTALLST
+303 VEDSTVVGWSFSNDGRGT
-316 GQGNQVFNF
+316 QVFDF
-325 SSGGEAHIF
+325 SSSNEALIL
-334 NNTNSGDVTYTIDF
+334 NNTNASESIYLIDF

-361 ASSVEYQT
+361 ANSVEYQT

-379 EYEWDAIPRL
+379 TYDWDAIPRL

-402 ETNTVLDGF
+402 STNTVIDGF
-411 IAHEAQTV
+411 IAHETQEV
-419 VPESVGGDKDEVYPS
+419 VPESVGGDKDEVYPEG
-434 DHENAGQPKYQGID
+434 HEKAGEPKYQGID

-454 LLTKAL
+454 LLAKAM
-460 IEQQALI
+460 IEQQEII
-467 EQLQADVAELQG
+467 EQLQADVAELKGA

>member
-7 SNLNLTKPEVGA
+7 TNLNLTKPEVGA
-19 STDTWGTKLNTNL
+19 STDTWGTKLNTDL
-32 DNLDAIFTSGGTGTS
+32 DTLDGIFTANGTGTS
-47 VGLNIGSGKT
+47 VGLKVGSGKT
-57 LNVSSGT
+57 LNVASGT

-81 IAATTI
+81 IAAITI
-87 TTLTSTTGNIT
+87 TSLT
-98 NVNATTVDSTNLE
+98 ATS
-111 VTNLKAK
+111 A
-118 DGTAAGSIADSTGV
+118 
-132 VTLASSVLTTT
+132 

-179 NQISGDKVEGGT
+179 NQISGNKVEGGT

-209 INIAGWVD
+209 INVTGWVD
-217 EDNMSSNSA
+217 EDNMASNSA
-226 TLVPT
+226 TLIPT
-231 QQSVKAYVDSQTSG
+231 QQSVKAYVDSQSGG
-245 ASTLT
+245 ASALS
-250 QVLSAGNSTSGSD
+250 QVLTAGNSTSGSD
-263 IVITSGD
+263 IVLTSGD

-285 STSITIDSSEN
+285 SNALTIDTSEN
-296 VMIGKTA
+296 VFVTKTV
-303 TDAATVGTALLST
+303 TDATVVGWSFGSDGRGT
-316 GQGNQVFNF
+316 QVFDF
-325 SSGGEAHIF
+325 SGSNEALIL
-334 NNTNSGDVTYTIDF
+334 NNTNASESTYVIDF

-361 ASSVEYQT
+361 ANSVEYQT

-379 EYEWDAIPRL
+379 TYDWDAIPRL

-402 ETNTVLDGF
+402 STNTVIDGF
-411 IAHEAQTV
+411 IAHETQEV
-419 VPESVGGDKDEVYPS
+419 VPESVGGIKDEVYPEG
-434 DHENAGQPKYQGID
+434 HEKAGEPKYQGID

-454 LLTKAL
+454 LLAKAM
-460 IEQQALI
+460 IEQQEII
-467 EQLQADVAELQG
+467 EQLQADVAELKGA

>member
-7 SNLNLTKPEVGA
+7 TNLNLTKPEVGA
-19 STDTWGTKLNTNL
+19 STDTWGTKINTDL
-32 DNLDAIFTSGGTGTS
+32 DSLDGIFTANGTGTS
-47 VGLNIGSGKT
+47 VGLNVGSGKT

-81 IAATTI
+81 IAAITI
-87 TTLTSTTGNIT
+87 TSLT
-98 NVNATTVDSTNLE
+98 ATS
-111 VTNLKAK
+111 A
-118 DGTAAGSIADSTGV
+118 
-132 VTLASSVLTTT
+132 

-155 ATSNVTVGSGKTL
+155 ATSDVTVGAGKTL

-209 INIAGWVD
+209 INITGWVD
-217 EDNMSSNSA
+217 EDNMASDSA
-226 TLVPT
+226 TLIPT
-231 QQSVKAYVDSQTSG
+231 QQSVKAYVDSQSGG
-245 ASTLT
+245 ASTLS
-250 QVLSAGNSTSGSD
+250 QVLTAGNSTSGSD
-263 IVITSGD
+263 IVLTSGD

-285 STSITIDSSEN
+285 SNALTIDSSEN
-296 VMIGKTA
+296 VFVTKTV
-303 TDAATVGTALLST
+303 TDATVVGWSFGSDGRGT
-316 GQGNQVFNF
+316 QVFDF
-325 SSGGEAHIF
+325 SGSNEALIL
-334 NNTNSGDVTYTIDF
+334 NNINASESTYVIDF

-361 ASSVEYQT
+361 SNSVEYQT

-379 EYEWDAIPRL
+379 TYDWDAIPRL

-402 ETNTVLDGF
+402 STNTVIDGF
-411 IAHEAQTV
+411 IAHETQEV
-419 VPESVGGDKDEVYPS
+419 VPESVGGDKDEVYPEG
-434 DHENAGQPKYQGID
+434 HEKAGEPKYQGID

-454 LLTKAL
+454 LLAKAM
-460 IEQQALI
+460 IEQQEII
-467 EQLQADVAELQG
+467 EQLQADVAELKGA